1 MPDPFRQPARPP
13 LHSLTTKII
22 VFVFLSTLITALL
35 LSWISIQATTA
46 YLGEGIERRYPLALE
61 RVAERLQHQLELHS
75 HAQTGLASID
85 PDTLVALLAL
95 GRPDDDARL
104 YLIDPQGDLKASDRS
119 GDASQAG
126 RLPRAD
132 RTQENT
138 VREYTN
144 EQGLHVIGLSRSFGD
159 AGWRI
164 AIETP
169 FEQAYAPVL
178 AAITRI
184 FIVDVG
190 IVLLFSYLAYRITGA
205 VVKPVEDL
213 SEAARRIAQGQFDHD
228 VPEPDTNDEIGL
240 LARTLNDMM
249 RRLRGYQREIE
260 AANSDLTERNA
271 QLQQAKET
279 FEQLAIT
286 DGLTKVHNHRFFQ
299 DHLTREIKR
308 ATRTGESLSMLLL
321 DIDDFK
327 SLNDRHGHASGDE
340 ILVGIARIMNEAV
353 RDSDLLARYGGE
365 EFAVLAG
372 NTDQI
377 GAYKLAEKIRTLI
390 SEASFVIDDS
400 LRPVRLTVS
409 IGVAQFSGN
418 RKAFFI
424 AADQALYRAK
434 AQGKN
439 CVVIDAPEFLP

>member
-1 MPDPFRQPARPP
+1 
-13 LHSLTTKII
+13 
-22 VFVFLSTLITALL
+22 
-35 LSWISIQATTA
+35 
-46 YLGEGIERRYPLALE
+46 
-61 RVAERLQHQLELHS
+61 
-75 HAQTGLASID
+75 
-85 PDTLVALLAL
+85 
-95 GRPDDDARL
+95 
-104 YLIDPQGDLKASDRS
+104 
-119 GDASQAG
+119 
-126 RLPRAD
+126 
-132 RTQENT
+132 
-138 VREYTN
+138 
-144 EQGLHVIGLSRSFGD
+144 
-159 AGWRI
+159 
-164 AIETP
+164 
-169 FEQAYAPVL
+169 
-178 AAITRI
+178 
-184 FIVDVG
+184 
-190 IVLLFSYLAYRITGA
+190 
-205 VVKPVEDL
+205 
-213 SEAARRIAQGQFDHD
+213 
-228 VPEPDTNDEIGL
+228 PDTNDEIGL

-365 EFAVLAG
+365 EFVVVAA
-372 NTDQI
+372 NTDKI
-377 GAYKLAEKIRTLI
+377 GAYKLAEKIRMLI
-390 SEASFVIDDS
+390 SEASFVIDDT

-409 IGVAQFSGN
+409 IGVAQFLGN
-418 RKAFFI
+418 RKTFFI
-424 AADQALYRAK
+424 ATDQALYRAK

-439 CVVIDAPEFLP
+439 CVVIDAPDPLV